1 MVVCGRVVSVAVRG
15 ITISDIIKS
24 ITSPNLV
31 VSGAVL
37 FLQFDYSITRNM
49 LPSAGISHLM
59 SDIRSAPGNLVT

>member
-1 MVVCGRVVSVAVRG
+1 M
-15 ITISDIIKS
+15 SDVIKS

-37 FLQFDYSITRNM
+37 FLQFDYSIARNM